1 MHKSHLTMNKTPTT
15 HHPSPFTGF
24 YTLFHKEWL
33 RFWKVSVQ
41 TILAPVL
48 TALLFLVVFAYS
60 LRGRVEI
67 FPGVDYASF
76 LVPGLAMMSVLQNAF
91 ANSSSSLMQS
101 KMTGNIVFVLL
112 PPLSHHEFFSA
123 YLLAAAARGLV
134 VGAGVFLATVWFVDL
149 RFEQPLWTLVFA
161 AASSGVLGV
170 LGIIAGIYSDK
181 VDELAAFQNFI
192 ILPLTFLSGVFYSIH
207 SLPPLWQLLSY
218 LNPIFYMVD
227 GFRYGFFGLSDVSP
241 WVSLAIVGASFFAL
255 SFFTLWLLRSGYKLR
270 N

>member
-1 MHKSHLTMNKTPTT
+1 MKTPPA
-15 HHPSPFTGF
+15 HQPLQGF
-24 YTLFHKEWL
+24 ITLFQKEWL

-48 TALLFLVVFAYS
+48 TALLFLLVFAYS

-67 FPGVDYASF
+67 FPGVDYSAF

-101 KMTGNIVFVLL
+101 KMTGNIIFVLL
-112 PPLSHHEFFSA
+112 PPLSHHEFFAA

-134 VGAGVFLATVWFVDL
+134 VGAGVFLATLWFVPL
-149 RFEQPLWTLVFA
+149 RLDHPLWAIAFA
-161 AASSGVLGV
+161 IASSGVLGV

-207 SLPPLWQLLSY
+207 SLPPVWQWLSH

-227 GFRYGFFGLSDVSP
+227 GFRYGFFGQSDISP
-241 WVSLAIVGASFFAL
+241 WVSLAFVSASFFAL

>member
-1 MHKSHLTMNKTPTT
+1 MREEKPAMGNLLIT
-15 HHPSPFTGF
+15 HHPSPITGF

-67 FPGVDYASF
+67 FPGVDYATF

-112 PPLSHHEFFSA
+112 PPLSHQEFFGA
-123 YLLAAAARGLV
+123 YLLAAMARGMV
-134 VGAGVFLATVWFVDL
+134 VGAGVFIATVWFVDL
-149 RFEQPLWTLVFA
+149 RFEHPLWAVAFA
-161 AASSGVLGV
+161 LAGSGVMGA
-170 LGIIAGIYSDK
+170 LGIIAGIHSDK

-207 SLPPLWQLLSY
+207 SLPPLWQAASH

-227 GFRYGFFGLSDVSP
+227 GFRYGFFGASDVSP
-241 WVSLAIVGASFFAL
+241 WFSIAIVAASFFAL

-270 N
+270 H